1 MYITD
6 GINLDTIGKL
16 GDRVYYV
23 SQGEKISRAYF
34 IPVQPGTPAQL
45 AWWKV
50 FRQGVQQWQALN
62 PTQVKVWNDR
72 AKRWKMSGFNLFMS
86 KYLKERA

>member
-16 GDRVYYV
+16 GDRVYYK
-23 SQGEKISRAYF
+23 SQGEKTSRAYF
-34 IPVQPGTPAQL
+34 IPVQPGTPAQA
-45 AWWKV
+45 AWWKI
-50 FRQGVQQWQALN
+50 FRAGVRKWQSSSPAII
-62 PTQVKVWNDR
+62 QEWNER

-86 KYLKERA
+86 KYLKARA

>member
-6 GINLDTIGKL
+6 GINLDTTGKL

-23 SQGEKISRAYF
+23 SQGEKKSRSYF

-45 AWWKV
+45 AWWQV
-50 FRQGVQQWQALN
+50 FRNGVVQWHALS
-62 PTQVKVWNDR
+62 PAQEKVWNVR
-72 AKRWKMSGFNLFMS
+72 AKRWKMSGFNYFMS
-86 KYLKERA
+86 KYLKARA

>member
-1 MYITD
+1 MDISD

-16 GDRVYYV
+16 GNRVYYKIQGFKV
-23 SQGEKISRAYF
+23 SRSYF

-45 AWWKV
+45 AWWQV
-50 FRQGVQQWQALN
+50 FRNGVVQWHALS
-62 PTQVKVWNDR
+62 PAQEKVWNNK
-72 AKRWKMSGFNLFMS
+72 AKRWKMSGFNHFMS